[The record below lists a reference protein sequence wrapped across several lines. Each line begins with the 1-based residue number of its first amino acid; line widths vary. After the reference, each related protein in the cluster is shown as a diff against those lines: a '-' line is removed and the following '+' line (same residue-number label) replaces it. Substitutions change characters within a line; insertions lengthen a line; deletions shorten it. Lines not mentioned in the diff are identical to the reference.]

1 MVQVRDGLTIL
12 TATTLVLFV
21 AITFEAVSVAS
32 FVPQLPQPFGRNIVG
47 KTTNKQSHSS
57 VLFYNG
63 GSPSAD
69 GETHDE
75 MHRIY
80 HWRTRSEFDDLEP
93 LPVSETRKMR
103 EVLDLSNQARFVE
116 HGDDLWKL
124 RSVIDNLS
132 IELIDAISSKCEKS
146 EKAIRES
153 LRNAEHRDAELVYK
167 MELEASNIATEEGR
181 DKDAERHHQ
190 EAMNARSC
198 IPHFSLDGLWVGK

>member
-1 MVQVRDGLTIL
+1 MMVQVRDGLT
-12 TATTLVLFV
+12 TVVWFV

-32 FVPQLPQPFGRNIVG
+32 FVPQLSQPFGRNMLD
-47 KTTNKQSHSS
+47 KMTNKQSHSS
-57 VLFYNG
+57 LLFYNG

-69 GETHDE
+69 GEDHDE
-75 MHRIY
+75 TRRIDQ
-80 HWRTRSEFDDLEP
+80 WRTRSEYDLEP
-93 LPVSETRKMR
+93 LPMSETRKMR

-153 LRNAEHRDAELVYK
+153 LRNAEHRDAEVVYK

-190 EAMNARSC
+190 EVMNARSC